1 MIPPQFEYSAP
12 GTLDE
17 AISLLGEHGPD
28 AVVLAGG
35 QSLIPLMKLQLAL
48 PERVVDINGISGLA
62 GISEDDGFLRIGSLT
77 REAAL
82 ERSEIV
88 QSRYPILYDTAV
100 VIADPLVRNM
110 ATVGG
115 NLAHGDP
122 ANDHPATMLALGAQ
136 VAAVGPSGE
145 RVIPVSDFFE
155 GPLTTA
161 LDHGEILTEIRIPT
175 PPAGSGG
182 AYLKLERKVG
192 DYAIAGVAAVVTVA
206 DGVCQQAG
214 IGLTNAGETP
224 VKAGAAESFLV
235 GKTLDDDTI
244 REAAGL
250 ASQAADPEADL
261 RGSVEY
267 KRDMVRVLAGR
278 ALQIGVG
285 AGGLVRGKSSLPQGL
300 IGAWASFDKLRTNDF
315 TGLPHPVSSLEGEG
329 AWVSFDKLRTNDLL
343 VYLPLL
349 ALKGEGAW
357 ASFDKL
363 RTNDLLV
370 YLPRQLPRRRGG
382 LGVLRQAQDE
392 RFTGLPTPPAP
403 SRERGLGCPSTS
415 SGRMIYRFTYPR
427 QLPRRRGLG

>member
-12 GTLDE
+12 ETLDE

-48 PERVVDINGISGLA
+48 PEHVVDINGIPGLS
-62 GISEDDGFLRIGSLT
+62 GISEDDGFLRIGGLT

-82 ERSEIV
+82 ESSEIV

-136 VAAVGPSGE
+136 VVAVGPAGE

-161 LDHGEILTEIRIPT
+161 LEHGEILTEIRIPT
-175 PPAGSGG
+175 PPQGSGG

-192 DYAIAGVAAVVTVA
+192 DYAIAGVAALVTVV

-214 IGLTNAGETP
+214 IGLTNAGSTP
-224 VKAGAAESFLV
+224 VKAGTAESFLM
-235 GKTLDDDTI
+235 GRTLDDDTI
-244 REAAGL
+244 REAAQL
-250 ASQAADPEADL
+250 ASQSAEPSADL
-261 RGSVEY
+261 RGSEEY

-278 ALQIGVG
+278 AL
-285 AGGLVRGKSSLPQGL
+285 R
-300 IGAWASFDKLRTNDF
+300 
-315 TGLPHPVSSLEGEG
+315 
-329 AWVSFDKLRTNDLL
+329 
-343 VYLPLL
+343 L
-349 ALKGEGAW
+349 AL
-357 ASFDKL
+357 
-363 RTNDLLV
+363 
-370 YLPRQLPRRRGG
+370 
-382 LGVLRQAQDE
+382 E
-392 RFTGLPTPPAP
+392 RAG
-403 SRERGLGCPSTS
+403 
-415 SGRMIYRFTYPR
+415 
-427 QLPRRRGLG
+427 

>member
-1 MIPPQFEYSAP
+1 MIPSQFEYSAP
-12 GTLDE
+12 QTLDE

-48 PERVVDINGISGLA
+48 PEHVVDINGIAGLSGV
-62 GISEDDGFLRIGSLT
+62 SEDNGFLRIGSLT
-77 REAAL
+77 RENDL

-88 QSRYPILYDTAV
+88 RSRYPILYDTAV

-136 VAAVGPSGE
+136 VAAVGPAGE

-192 DYAIAGVAAVVTVA
+192 DYAIAGVAALVTVA

-214 IGLTNAGETP
+214 IGLTNAGSTP
-224 VKAGAAESFLV
+224 VKAGSAESFLM
-235 GKTLDDDTI
+235 GKRLDDDTI
-244 REAAGL
+244 REAAQL
-250 ASQAADPEADL
+250 ASQDADPTADL
-261 RGSVEY
+261 RGSEEY

-278 ALQIGVG
+278 AL
-285 AGGLVRGKSSLPQGL
+285 R
-300 IGAWASFDKLRTNDF
+300 
-315 TGLPHPVSSLEGEG
+315 
-329 AWVSFDKLRTNDLL
+329 
-343 VYLPLL
+343 L
-349 ALKGEGAW
+349 AL
-357 ASFDKL
+357 
-363 RTNDLLV
+363 
-370 YLPRQLPRRRGG
+370 
-382 LGVLRQAQDE
+382 E
-392 RFTGLPTPPAP
+392 RAG
-403 SRERGLGCPSTS
+403 
-415 SGRMIYRFTYPR
+415 
-427 QLPRRRGLG
+427 